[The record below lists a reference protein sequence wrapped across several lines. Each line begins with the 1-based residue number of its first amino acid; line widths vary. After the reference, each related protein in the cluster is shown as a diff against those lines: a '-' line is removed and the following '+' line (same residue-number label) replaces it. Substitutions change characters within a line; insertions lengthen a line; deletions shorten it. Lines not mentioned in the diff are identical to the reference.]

1 MGVVNALTFLRAEHE
16 SVLGMLEV
24 LEGSGPGSPGRDDM
38 VANLVVAESRH
49 EAIEQ
54 EVFWPIVR
62 DAVPGG
68 DELADTA
75 IGQEMDGEKLLDTIE
90 HGSAGDEDYESAL
103 REFLSAAREHIEYE
117 QKQVWPLVTEA
128 VSASDL
134 EDAGNRLEAAR
145 KRAPTRPHPNT
156 PPRPAV
162 LKTTGAMAA
171 AVDKVRDVLSGR
183 GRHHPPETPPS

>member
-1 MGVVNALTFLRAEHE
+1 
-16 SVLGMLEV
+16 
-24 LEGSGPGSPGRDDM
+24 M
-38 VANLVVAESRH
+38 VANLVIAESRH

-62 DAVPGG
+62 DAVTGG

-75 IGQEMDGEKLLDTIE
+75 ISQEMDGEKLLDTIE

-117 QKQVWPLVTEA
+117 QNQVWPLVTEA

-134 EDAGNRLEAAR
+134 EDAGNDWRRPVSVLR
-145 KRAPTRPHPNT
+145 HVLTRTRH
-156 PPRPAV
+156 
-162 LKTTGAMAA
+162 
-171 AVDKVRDVLSGR
+171 R
-183 GRHHPPETPPS
+183 GRLFSRPPAPWLRRSTRFATCSADAVGTIRPRRRRADRDRSPRRRDAPRRSAGSIPSSRICRS